1 MQEARGDFNRAL
13 ELDKMLSGA
22 VTKELK
28 HLDGL
33 EKARDEEDKEKFK
46 NLFAKWER
54 GFFACL

>member
-46 NLFAKWER
+46 NLFAK
-54 GFFACL
+54 